1 MTGWRNGRESGFTLI
16 EIILVMVLIALVSTL
31 VIPLSIDYLQ
41 RQSEKKQ
48 IIDLTTRI
56 SALKKQAVARLQL
69 GEIRAEED
77 ALVLLLDHKE
87 VARFP
92 TSERVRLKRPITF
105 NRNGITG
112 GGEIRLR
119 LSHLYTIQVEKISGK
134 ISLERGE

>member
-1 MTGWRNGRESGFTLI
+1 MAARAESGFTLI
-16 EIILVMVLIALVSTL
+16 EIILVVVLIALVSTL

-48 IIDLTTRI
+48 ILDLTTRI

-87 VARFP
+87 VERFP
-92 TSERVRLKRPITF
+92 TSGRVRLKRPITF
-105 NRNGITG
+105 NRNGITN

-119 LSHLYTIQVEKISGK
+119 LSHHYTIRVEEISGK
-134 ISLERGE
+134 ISLQRGE